1 MDKNSPCFNC
11 QTGWGNVSVF
21 DGNGNIVNHGKVC
34 FEECE
39 KYKYTASKQLT
50 QSIPHYCPVC
60 GGNGLVP
67 NGFYTSGLGHWST
80 TSTMP
85 EKCRSC
91 GGKGYILI

>member
-39 KYKYTASKQLT
+39 KYKVSRIDADLIVNAIRAFANEIYSKKQNF
-50 QSIPHYCPVC
+50 I
-60 GGNGLVP
+60 
-67 NGFYTSGLGHWST
+67 
-80 TSTMP
+80 M
-85 EKCRSC
+85 
-91 GGKGYILI
+91 